1 LIAAEFPKTP
11 SPKPARIPP
20 QTPPAGGTEAE
31 AGRIHIPRQMFRPAE
46 SALVFR
52 VLRKMGSDFFKQ
64 TPQLS
69 FSPYF
74 AILCAHG
81 KRRQN
86 GEKTASNPR
95 QRMGGFEQPA
105 HLDLFHPFSH
115 LTRLLLPLK
124 PKCAE

>member
-1 LIAAEFPKTP
+1 MKSCLKNPICFSFLEIIGANFSEARVRRNSSPQPPPSAAPERSGQEFFSKWVRATF
-11 SPKPARIPP
+11 RIS
-20 QTPPAGGTEAE
+20 
-31 AGRIHIPRQMFRPAE
+31 H
-46 SALVFR
+46 
-52 VLRKMGSDFFKQ
+52 
-64 TPQLS
+64 QLS